1 MLEFFV
7 IVISFMG
14 LVLQSSFFDYFS
26 LLGVKP
32 DIVLTCIVFYA
43 IFKGPFKAGIL
54 GGVLGL
60 IEDLFI
66 GQFIGFMLLIRI
78 LLGVGVGYFG
88 KNIYKESIIIPMLIL
103 FFATFLSNVFQ
114 WIFISITKN
123 YISWMY
129 LVKVSI
135 LQGAYNMIFTPFFYL
150 IKRKVLLKENRG

>member
-135 LQGAYNMIFTPFFYL
+135 LQGAYNMIFMPFFYL

>member
-1 MLEFFV
+1 VLEFFV

-103 FFATFLSNVFQ
+103 FFATFLSNAFQ

-135 LQGAYNMIFTPFFYL
+135 LQGAYNMIFMPFFYL

>member
-103 FFATFLSNVFQ
+103 FFATFLSNAFQ

-135 LQGAYNMIFTPFFYL
+135 LQGAYNMIFMPFFYL